1 MYVPFLLYPFLCQ
14 WTFRLIPGLGFVNST
29 AVHIRVQVSFPAMIF
44 FGYVPRSG
52 IAGSYHN
59 LIFSVL
65 RKFHSAFHS
74 DYTILDS
81 HQQCRRVLFSPHSL
95 QHFLFVDFL
104 MMAFLT
110 SVRWY
115 LIVILICISLIISA
129 VVYLFVYFEPSIC
142 LLWRTVCL
150 DLLPIYFFD
159 WVVWFFLILSSMSC
173 LYNLEIKLLFVASF
187 ANIFSHSG
195 GCLFILFVVSFAV
208 WNLFS
213 LIRSHCFCSYF
224 H

>member
-104 MMAFLT
+104 MMAILT
-110 SVRWY
+110 SVRWH
-115 LIVILICISLIISA
+115 LTIVLICVSLIISNVGHLYTCFLA
-129 VVYLFVYFEPSIC
+129 IYRSSLEKCLFRSSAHFYCICLFDLKMYELLVYFRDKSLVGHIIC
-142 LLWRTVCL
+142 KYF
-150 DLLPIYFFD
+150 LPFCRLSFHG
-159 WVVWFFLILSSMSC
+159 FLFC
-173 LYNLEIKLLFVASF
+173 FVLF
-187 ANIFSHSG
+187 
-195 GCLFILFVVSFAV
+195 L
-208 WNLFS
+208 
-213 LIRSHCFCSYF
+213 
-224 H
+224 